1 METNNESK
9 FTDFLNNN
17 NLTELSS
24 DDDSDG
30 IPNILEYAFNLNPKD
45 KNNDVIVL
53 NNGNRGM
60 MGLPLIQYTN
70 TSESSNLILKY
81 LKKTNTEDL
90 NYIPEFSSDLELWTP
105 GNNQAK
111 SEIINNYWE
120 LITLEDTA
128 ETGINN
134 KRFGRVR
141 VVYDP

>member
-1 METNNESK
+1 LETNNESK

>member
-90 NYIPEFSSDLELWTP
+90 NYIPEFSSDLELWTT

-111 SEIINNYWE
+111 SEIINNYWK